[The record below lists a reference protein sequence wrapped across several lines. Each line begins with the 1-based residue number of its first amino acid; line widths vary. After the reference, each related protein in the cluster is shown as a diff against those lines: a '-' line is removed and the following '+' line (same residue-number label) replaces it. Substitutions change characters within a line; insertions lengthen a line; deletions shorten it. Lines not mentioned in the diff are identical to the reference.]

1 MLEFVPMTVVRG
13 LTKWSTRLLSLSTRI
28 AHLEIS
34 KIGDSELL
42 FHSKRLTIIFRS
54 EAILGGRYLRDYVA
68 KIIRADAKNYST
80 AEDFVMRSHFF
91 FTQLSHP
98 TSVTDAPGIPLL
110 AKGLAEISKAYWQ
123 PDRLK
128 TKIKEIATSAQGVE
142 NPTKELYHYLRKV
155 LADGKD
161 GAGVADIMAMLGRKE
176 SLRRLGG
183 DVSRSNV

>member
-1 MLEFVPMTVVRG
+1 M
-13 LTKWSTRLLSLSTRI
+13 STRI
-28 AHLEIS
+28 VHLGIS

-42 FHSKRLTIIFRS
+42 CHPERLTVIFCS
-54 EAILGGRYLRDYVA
+54 EAILGGRSLRGYVA

-80 AEDFVMRSHFF
+80 AESFVMRRHFF
-91 FTQLSHP
+91 FTQRSHP

-110 AKGLAEISKAYWQ
+110 AKGLAEISEADWQ

-128 TKIKEIATSAQGVE
+128 AKIKEIAAGAQGVE
-142 NPTKELYHYLRKV
+142 NPANELYRYLREV
-155 LADGKD
+155 LANGED
-161 GAGVADIMAMLGRKE
+161 GASVADIMVILGRKE